1 MTAAFFEF
9 SPERFTDPGVIVG
22 IVLMVVGLAV
32 VLASGPISDFFSAR
46 SSRDGGRPASGGD
59 GAEDD
64 SRKEEENEEAEA
76 RNVGGENRKNR
87 FLRASSEPMAVK
99 IVGATVLVVGA
110 LIALLCA

>member
-22 IVLMVVGLAV
+22 IVLMVVGLAG
-32 VLASGPISDFFSAR
+32 VLASGAISDFFSAR
-46 SSRDGGRPASGGD
+46 SSRDGGRPSSGVD
-59 GAEDD
+59 GAEDG
-64 SRKEEENEEAEA
+64 SRKEEKEEAEA

-87 FLRASSEPMAVK
+87 FLRAASEPMAVK

>member
-59 GAEDD
+59 GAEDG
-64 SRKEEENEEAEA
+64 SRTEENEEAEA

-87 FLRASSEPMAVK
+87 FLRAASEPMAVK

>member
-22 IVLMVVGLAV
+22 IVLMVVGIAV

-46 SSRDGGRPASGGD
+46 SSRDGGRPSSGVD

-64 SRKEEENEEAEA
+64 SRKEENEEAEA

-87 FLRASSEPMAVK
+87 FLRAASEPMAVK

>member
-32 VLASGPISDFFSAR
+32 VLASGAISDFFSAR
-46 SSRDGGRPASGGD
+46 SSRDGGRPSSGGD

-64 SRKEEENEEAEA
+64 SRKEENEEAEA

-87 FLRASSEPMAVK
+87 FLRAASEPMAVK

>member
-46 SSRDGGRPASGGD
+46 SSRDGGRPSSGVD

-64 SRKEEENEEAEA
+64 SRKEENEEAEA

-87 FLRASSEPMAVK
+87 FLRAASEPMAVK

>member
-46 SSRDGGRPASGGD
+46 SSRDGGRPASGVD
-59 GAEDD
+59 GAEDG
-64 SRKEEENEEAEA
+64 SRKEENEEAEA

-87 FLRASSEPMAVK
+87 FLRAASEPMAVK